1 MNMYRRP
8 NEPNETIS
16 NRDEIGKSKE
26 KKSGCDISVASAFL
40 SEIWIWGWP
49 YKKQQPRI
57 AQGYPTTVSS

>member
-26 KKSGCDISVASAFL
+26 KKSGCDISVASRF
-40 SEIWIWGWP
+40 
-49 YKKQQPRI
+49 
-57 AQGYPTTVSS
+57 GYGGGLTRSSNRA